1 MNKKDLVLLKDEYQ
15 GVLNKKRKL
24 TKKIEEFQSQFVG
37 LQEQL
42 EDHLGELDN
51 LIGEIE
57 NLESSLFVKLD
68 KILDGMKEEDEN
80 VVFKFKNESSIS
92 NPKESVTNKK
102 VSSPTKEESSSKED
116 KKATEKKSKSS
127 CYDKYIK
134 EAASYLDPWELKL
147 LAKLATIM

>member
-1 MNKKDLVLLKDEYQ
+1 MNTKDLMLLKDEYM

-24 TKKIEEFQSQFVG
+24 TKKVEEFQNQFVG

-57 NLESSLFVKLD
+57 NLESSLLTKLD
-68 KILDGMKEEDEN
+68 KILDGIKEEDEK
-80 VVFKFKNESSIS
+80 VMFKFKNESSIS
-92 NPKESVTNKK
+92 KQKESVTNKK
-102 VSSPTKEESSSKED
+102 VSSSTKEESSSKED

-134 EAASYLDPWELKL
+134 EAVNYLDPWELKL
-147 LAKLATIM
+147 LAKLATLM